1 MILATSLSI
10 KGMYFTLIALVFAAS
25 GTAFAQGYVMPSEP
39 VLVSMP
45 KAVAPT
51 GAWLRTSGNIV
62 RVSVSIDKKGK
73 VVSVDSIDGPG
84 FTCSESTLPD
94 LLLLREAAKQTAL
107 RAVFTPAMVG
117 KKTFPSISTIDVVF
131 PDPPKD
137 DTPRKPE
144 NSKVEAMADKPA
156 GQEEKS
162 GKGGVINGKAT
173 YLPKPAYPTAAER
186 ERISGEVSIEVVV
199 AEDGSIISAHPA
211 KGNPILAEA
220 ARIAACKATFSPT
233 LLSGL
238 PVKVSGI
245 ITYNFVGPKSVL
257 NRRRN

>member
-1 MILATSLSI
+1 MIAVVLA
-10 KGMYFTLIALVFAAS
+10 AA

-45 KAVAPT
+45 KAVAPA
-51 GAWLRTSGNIV
+51 GAWLQPTDNIV
-62 RVSVSIDKKGK
+62 KVSVSIDKKGR
-73 VVSVDSIDGPG
+73 VVSVDSVGGPG
-84 FTCSESTLPD
+84 FTCSESTLPG
-94 LLLLREAAKQTAL
+94 LISLREAAKQTAL
-107 RAVFTPAMVG
+107 KAVFTPAIVG
-117 KKTFPSISTIDVVF
+117 KKTFPSIATIDVVF

-137 DTPRKPE
+137 NTPSKTE
-144 NSKVEAMADKPA
+144 SLKVEAVADKPA
-156 GQEEKS
+156 VQEQKS
-162 GKGGVINGKAT
+162 EVKGGVINGKAT
-173 YLPKPAYPTAAER
+173 HLPKPTYPTAAER

-245 ITYNFVGPKSVL
+245 ITYNFVMPKSVL
-257 NRRRN
+257 NRSRN